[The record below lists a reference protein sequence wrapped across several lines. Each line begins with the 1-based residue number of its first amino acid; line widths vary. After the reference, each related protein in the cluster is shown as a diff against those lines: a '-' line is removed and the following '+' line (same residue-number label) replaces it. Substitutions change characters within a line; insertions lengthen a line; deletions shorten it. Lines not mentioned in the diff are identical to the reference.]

1 MPHPCPRVEFARTG
15 WGPAGVVPAEVL
27 FLSVRFC
34 MMPRGVLGVI
44 GRMQVVRVRRVRM
57 MRSRLVI
64 SVSVVLRR
72 FGVVVR
78 SLRVMMGCLGVMMRC
93 LL

>member
-1 MPHPCPRVEFARTG
+1 
-15 WGPAGVVPAEVL
+15 
-27 FLSVRFC
+27 

-44 GRMQVVRVRRVRM
+44 GRMQVVRVRQLRM

-78 SLRVMMGCLGVMMRC
+78 SLRVMMRC

>member
-1 MPHPCPRVEFARTG
+1 MGKPRKKYTEEFKRDA
-15 WGPAGVVPAEVL
+15 
-27 FLSVRFC
+27 
-34 MMPRGVLGVI
+34 
-44 GRMQVVRVRRVRM
+44 VRM

>member
-1 MPHPCPRVEFARTG
+1 MMPH
-15 WGPAGVVPAEVL
+15 
-27 FLSVRFC
+27 
-34 MMPRGVLGVI
+34 GVLGVI
-44 GRMQVVRVRRVRM
+44 GGMQMVRVRQVRM
-57 MRSRLVI
+57 MRGRLVI

-72 FGVVVR
+72 FGVMVR